1 MTHYM
6 RDYKE
11 DVLAITDEQVAADW
25 RMGLLR
31 ATGKVVAGRALPTD
45 STGSYGMTVPGSD
58 RAHVSGGYGDQ
69 FCPLVKIYDID
80 EQKGERYNFDTFEG
94 STNDVVTMVALGTCE
109 CGKVD
114 RTRVTVDLDP
124 GELIY
129 AVMNAE

>member
-11 DVLAITDEQVAADW
+11 DVLAITDEQVAGDW
-25 RMGLLR
+25 RLGLLR
-31 ATGKVVAGRALPTD
+31 AAGKVVAGRALPLD
-45 STGSYGMTVPGSD
+45 STGSYGATIAGSA
-58 RAHVSGGYGDQ
+58 RAHVSGGYGSR
-69 FCPLVKIYDID
+69 FCPLVKIYDVD
-80 EQKGERYNFDTFEG
+80 EQKGESYNFDSFDD
-94 STNDVVTMVALGTCE
+94 STSAVITMSALATCE

-114 RTRVTVDLDP
+114 RTPVSVNLDP

>member
-25 RMGLLR
+25 RLGLLR
-31 ATGKVVAGRALPTD
+31 AAGKVVAGRALPRD
-45 STGSYGMTVPGSD
+45 STGSYGITIAGSN
-58 RAHVSGGYGDQ
+58 RAHVSGGYGEQ
-69 FCPLVKIYDID
+69 FCPLVKIYDVEEQSD
-80 EQKGERYNFDTFEG
+80 EISNFDSLDD
-94 STNDVVTMVALGTCE
+94 STSAVIIMSALGTCK

-114 RTRVTVDLDP
+114 RAPVSFSLDP

-129 AVMNAE
+129 SVMNAE